1 MARPPRNVA
10 SRLAAKVEAGQIEAD
25 PSQASVAR
33 ALDACGRAM
42 LNAPT
47 GLLGVFAKGPPPRG
61 LYLWGGVGRGKSMLM
76 DMFFDSMP
84 IRRKKRVH
92 FHAFMAGRHRLMKR
106 LRDNPRRHLDN
117 DDLIAAAAEDIADE
131 TRLLCFDEMQVTDI
145 GDAMILGRLFERLFA
160 ARVVVVTTSN
170 RAPADLYKN
179 GINRDLFLPFIDLL
193 EARMDVHELGA
204 GRDYRLEFL
213 LGAPGFFVPADMA
226 AHAAI
231 DSAWMRLTFGAEIR
245 PFMLDILGREVVVER
260 ACAGCARFSFAELC
274 DVPLGPSDYLAIAD
288 CFHTVFIDDIPV
300 LPPEKAEAA
309 RRFVTLV
316 DALYE
321 RRTKLVASADAEP
334 QDLFPAGTGVFE
346 FARTASRL
354 AEMRSAE
361 YLARPRFTA
370 DDARAIAET

>member
-1 MARPPRNVA
+1 MARAPRNVA
-10 SRLAAKVEAGQIEAD
+10 FRLGERVEAGLIEAD
-25 PSQASVAR
+25 PTQTSVAH
-33 ALDACGRAM
+33 ALDACGKAV

-47 GLLGVFAKGPPPRG
+47 GLFGFFAGGPPPRG

-76 DMFFDSMP
+76 DMFFESMP

-92 FHAFMAGRHRLMKR
+92 FHAFMAERHRLMKR

-160 ARVVVVTTSN
+160 ARVAVVATSN
-170 RAPADLYKN
+170 RAPDDLYKN
-179 GINRDLFLPFIDLL
+179 GINRDLFLPFIDLIK
-193 EARMDVHELGA
+193 ARMDVFELGA

-213 LGAPGFFVPADMA
+213 LGAPGFFVPADSPARA
-226 AHAAI
+226 AMDAAW
-231 DSAWMRLTFGAEIR
+231 ARLTFGAEIR
-245 PFMLDILGREVVVER
+245 PLALDILGREVPVHR

-274 DVPLGPSDYLAIAD
+274 DVALGPSDYLAIAD
-288 CFHTVFIDDIPV
+288 RFHTVFIDDIP
-300 LPPEKAEAA
+300 LLAPEKAEAA
-309 RRFVTLV
+309 RRFVTLI

-321 RRTKLVASADAEP
+321 RRTKLIASAAAEP
-334 QDLFPAGTGVFE
+334 MDLFPVGIGAFE
-346 FARTASRL
+346 FRRTASRL
-354 AEMRSAE
+354 MEMRGAD

-370 DDARAIAET
+370 DDQRAIVET